1 MPLLRRTLFVVLSLL
16 ALAASAA
23 RAQEALD
30 DLLAA
35 DRALSSLGLVEAV
48 RRAGAPKIALIYPG
62 APVVVGREAAFQ
74 LLDNQAALRT
84 IGLRWVPLYGAVSA
98 DGKFGVTYGVTGIID
113 AEQTAAATQRF
124 GKYISAWQRDAGGW
138 RMVAHAQIGLLP
150 PSYFVT
156 PPGFRVPALSPIART
171 GPAADMARADS
182 AFSAMAARDGAPAAF
197 AFYAAP
203 DGILFPSS
211 GELVRGADGIRRLMA
226 AGPQSAWAWRP
237 VVAVASAGGDIGFTV
252 GEASITPASGP
263 AVYTKYLSLWRRDPD
278 GRIRYIVDGGNVRPG
293 PAIQ

>member
-1 MPLLRRTLFVVLSLL
+1 MRRVLF
-16 ALAASAA
+16 ALATFATFATSAA

-35 DRALSSLGLVEAV
+35 DRALSTIGLVEAV
-48 RRAGAPKIALIYPG
+48 RRAGAPKIALLYPG

-74 LLDNQAALRT
+74 LLDGQAALRT
-84 IGLRWVPLYGAVSA
+84 IGLRWVPLYGLVSS

-124 GKYISAWQRDAGGW
+124 GKYISAWTRDTGGW

-156 PPGFRVPALSPIART
+156 PPGFRVPPVSPLPRS
-171 GPAADMARADS
+171 GPAWDMARADS
-182 AFSAMAARDGAPAAF
+182 AFSAQAARDGAPAAF
-197 AFYAAP
+197 AAWAAP

-211 GELVRGADGIRRLMA
+211 GELVRGPDAIRRLMA
-226 AGPQSAWAWRP
+226 AGPQSAWSWRP
-237 VVAVASAGGDIGFTV
+237 VVALASAGGDLGFTV
-252 GEASITPASGP
+252 GEASITPPGGP

>member
-1 MPLLRRTLFVVLSLL
+1 MPSLRRTLFVVLSIL
-16 ALAASAA
+16 ALATFPA

-35 DRALSSLGLVEAV
+35 DRALSSLGLTEAV
-48 RRAGAPKIALIYPG
+48 RRAGAPKIVLLYPG

-74 LLDNQAALRT
+74 LLDTQAALRT
-84 IGLRWVPLYGAVSA
+84 IGLRWTPLYGQVSS

-124 GKYISAWQRDAGGW
+124 GKYITAWQRDAGGW

-156 PPGFRVPALSPIART
+156 PPGFRVPAVSPVPRT

-182 AFSAMAARDGAPAAF
+182 AFSAMAGRDGAPAAF
-197 AFYAAP
+197 AFYAAA

-211 GELVRGADGIRRLMA
+211 GELVRGPESIRRLMA
-226 AGPQSAWAWRP
+226 TGPQSAWAWRP
-237 VVAVASAGGDIGFTV
+237 VVAIASAAGDLGFTV
-252 GEASITPASGP
+252 GEASITPPGGP